1 MLAISWTYFVP
12 LFVLGALALLFGI
25 VALLSRIRG
34 GRYIRPVFTLLAR
47 APLVGKLLQRASRA
61 ALERQNPELASAI
74 RKLERL
80 GATRDPKR
88 AQAAL
93 SQLTAA
99 ERRAYLDA
107 AGEQTDEQAAVPQN
121 RALRRQMARTRKRS

>member
-1 MLAISWTYFVP
+1 MLAISITYFIP
-12 LFVLGALALLFGI
+12 LFILGAIAVLFGI
-25 VALLSRIRG
+25 VALLSRIQG
-34 GRYIRPVFTLLAR
+34 GRFIRPVFTLLAR
-47 APLVGKLLQRASRA
+47 APLVGKLLQKASRA

-80 GATRDPKR
+80 GATKDPRR

-93 SQLTAA
+93 SQLTSA

-107 AGEQTDEQAAVPQN
+107 AGEQAEGQAQVPQN